1 MNKRIISIIGLLVVI
16 ISLNGCNFTWQRY
29 SSEEYGFSILLPRT
43 WYKEER
49 LGGAIITA
57 ISPREGDSDNFQE
70 NITVMAVDLP
80 EEVSLEA
87 LFKLNKN
94 EIIEAMPGDEFNVS
108 EGEVFCGST
117 PGKWLSFNTRL
128 GDIILRIKSAV
139 WMKGKRVYTITCS
152 AEYEQ
157 YPKYEPTFKKALNSL
172 RIK

>member
-16 ISLNGCNFTWQRY
+16 ISLSGCNLTWQRY
-29 SSEEYGFSILLPRT
+29 SNKEYGFSILLPRM
-43 WYKEER
+43 WHKEER
-49 LGGAIITA
+49 LSGAIIIA
-57 ISPREGDSDNFQE
+57 MSSREGDSDNFQE
-70 NITVMAVDLP
+70 NITVMVVDLP

-94 EIIEAMPGDEFNVS
+94 EIIQAMPDKFNVS
-108 EGEVFCGST
+108 EGEVFCGGT
-117 PGKWLSFNTRL
+117 PGKWLSFNSRL

-157 YPKYEPTFKKALNSL
+157 YPKYEPTFNKALSSL